1 MCMVWYDE
9 PEEEDEFF
17 SVREPEME
25 DELEE
30 LENDGLSAGEA
41 GFLRGYDEF
50 DEV

>member
-1 MCMVWYDE
+1 MVWSDE
-9 PEEEDEFF
+9 FEEEDESF
-17 SVREPEME
+17 SVSEFEIE
-25 DELEE
+25 DEVEE